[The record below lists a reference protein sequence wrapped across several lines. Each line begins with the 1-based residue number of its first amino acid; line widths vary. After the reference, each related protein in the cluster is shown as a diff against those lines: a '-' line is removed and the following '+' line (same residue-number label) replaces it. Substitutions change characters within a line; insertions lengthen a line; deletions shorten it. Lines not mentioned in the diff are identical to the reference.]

1 MGKDYRVCWSIE
13 MSRNEVSTGNR
24 VKVIDSKSLFFGR
37 TGLIAG
43 RGEDPKD
50 SSRRSKDALWQVVFD
65 WPLGGLAG
73 RSVIKESSL
82 GLAELGESRDPRLEI
97 QRE

>member
-1 MGKDYRVCWSIE
+1 

-43 RGEDPKD
+43 RGEDAEG
-50 SSRRSKDALWQVVFD
+50 SSKRTKDALWQVVFD
-65 WPLGGLAG
+65 WPLGGVAG
-73 RSVIKESSL
+73 RSVMKQSSL
-82 GLAELGESRDPRLEI
+82 ELAELGESRDPRLEI